1 MAIKLNSPLK
11 IIITI
16 LFCYFKNFLWKFER
30 LLSSKIIEKY
40 WLYSPCCNINLWA
53 YLIPNSFYLP
63 LPYYYITSPQ
73 LVTTSFLSI
82 YVVFFFH
89 FSFLLHSLVCD
100 YFRPYNCTH
109 FTYYKVILNILQDSI
124 QQYVNQKFSGVQAG
138 LRKSRG
144 TRDQVANIC

>member
-82 YVVFFFH
+82 YVVFFFIFLFCYTH
-89 FSFLLHSLVCD
+89 YFAIFSIFLRQVVSYTFIFLWCISIGVMLSKS
-100 YFRPYNCTH
+100 TH
-109 FTYYKVILNILQDSI
+109 ASMLL
-124 QQYVNQKFSGVQAG
+124 
-138 LRKSRG
+138 
-144 TRDQVANIC
+144 